1 MLRRKLSS
9 GRGALA
15 AALLLYIA
23 LGPMLAVPAAAQAD
37 QGGAIRGVLYQA
49 DGRGKLG
56 GAKVVVVD
64 SKTGKQYNSGVT
76 GDVGSYEVTGLPAG
90 TYDLAIDVGGDIFV
104 ADNLI
109 ELAPGQKLSLSYSV
123 QRGRPANRSVRGL
136 KEPRGAAG
144 VVGIFKGTG
153 MASAFT
159 RQAGSPFW
167 SSPGGVILLSVLG
180 AGAAVAIYDAISD
193 EDNQA
198 SPSSP

>member
-1 MLRRKLSS
+1 MHRKKFSS
-9 GRGALA
+9 GRGTLA
-15 AALLLYIA
+15 AILLLNLA
-23 LGPMLAVPAAAQAD
+23 VGPMLAVPAAAQAD

-64 SKTGKQYNSGVT
+64 SRTGKQYNSGVS

-90 TYDLAIDVGGDIFV
+90 TYDLAIDIGGDIYV

-123 QRGRPANRSVRGL
+123 QRGRPANRTVRGL
-136 KEPRGAAG
+136 KEPKGAAG

-153 MASAFT
+153 VASAFAK
-159 RQAGSPFW
+159 QAGAPFW
-167 SSPGGVILLSVLG
+167 SSPGGVVLLTVLS
-180 AGAAVAIYDAISD
+180 AGAAVAIYNAINN
-193 EDNQA
+193 EDKQA